1 MSNLMKLFAKQIAS
15 LNLKNRDY
23 RKFVDEQ
30 LEFLWREDLASGDV
44 TTKLLENPGRKVEAK
59 IIAKS
64 AGVLAGVAEVEFF
77 WQKRGIQ
84 ILAAK
89 KDGAKIKTGETVFEI
104 SGPAE
109 KILTAERVGLNLLSR
124 MSGIATATTRLAKKI
139 GKNKFSATRKTPLG
153 LLDSRAVVI
162 GGGLPH
168 RLNLADMILIKEN
181 HLAVD
186 PNCWK
191 KIHTKDFFEIE
202 ANSPKLAI
210 KIATHFSKNKKLILM
225 LDNFSVA
232 KFRETATAIRKINPK
247 IILEASGGIDEKTA
261 PKFLTAGA
269 NFVSLGK
276 LTNSVG
282 VVDFSL
288 KVV

>member
-1 MSNLMKLFAKQIAS
+1 MRLFAKQIAS

-44 TTKLLENPGRKVEAK
+44 TTKLLENPGRKIEAK
-59 IIAKS
+59 VIAKS
-64 AGVLAGVAEVEFF
+64 NGILAGAAEVAFF
-77 WQKRGIQ
+77 WKRKGIR
-84 ILAAK
+84 ILTIK
-89 KDGAKIKTGETVFEI
+89 KDGSKIKIGETIFKV

-109 KILTAERVGLNLLSR
+109 KILAAERVGLNLLSR
-124 MSGIATATTRLAKKI
+124 MSGIATAAAKLAKKI

-153 LLDSRAVVI
+153 VLDSRAVVV

-191 KIHTKDFFEIE
+191 KIHTKEFFEIE
-202 ANSPKLAI
+202 ADSPKLALV
-210 KIATHFSKNKKLILM
+210 IAMHFSKSRNLVLL
-225 LDNFSVA
+225 LDNFSVV
-232 KFRETATAIRKINPK
+232 KFRKTATVIRKINPK
-247 IILEASGGIDEKTA
+247 IILEASGGVNEKTA
-261 PKFLTAGA
+261 AKFLAAGA
-269 NFVSLGK
+269 DFVSLGK
-276 LTNSVG
+276 LTNSAK

-288 KVV
+288 SVIY

>member
-1 MSNLMKLFAKQIAS
+1 MKLFAKQIAS

-191 KIHTKDFFEIE
+191 
-202 ANSPKLAI
+202 
-210 KIATHFSKNKKLILM
+210 
-225 LDNFSVA
+225 
-232 KFRETATAIRKINPK
+232 
-247 IILEASGGIDEKTA
+247 
-261 PKFLTAGA
+261 
-269 NFVSLGK
+269 
-276 LTNSVG
+276 
-282 VVDFSL
+282 
-288 KVV
+288 